1 MELSC
6 FDGSSSHSTWVRV
19 FYSETPVLYKSNAKL
34 IIFHCICAH
43 WNLHGVPE
51 GFHSF
56 KQLLGPI
63 KPHAFSIAWLA
74 SLKGIW
80 FYKKFKWS
88 FRQDIIKWTELMKHW
103 RSIIKYE
110 VPNAP
115 QWALAWWMATQK
127 RWPHLLR
134 TCIHLLYA
142 SLNNRASMIPLHIS
156 LTYISSSELLTEKSK
171 LEST

>member
-1 MELSC
+1 MKLLSC
-6 FDGSSSHSTWVRV
+6 FNGSSSLSTWVGL
-19 FYSETPVLYKSNAKL
+19 FCSETPVLYKSNAKL

-43 WNLHGVPE
+43 WNLHGAPG

-56 KQLLGPI
+56 KCLLGAI

-88 FRQDIIKWTELMKHW
+88 FRQDIIKWTELMKRW

-110 VPNAP
+110 IPNA
-115 QWALAWWMATQK
+115 QRALAWWMTAQK
-127 RWPHLLR
+127 HWPRLLR
-134 TCIHLLYA
+134 TRIHLFSA
-142 SLNNRASMIPLHIS
+142 SSNNGASMIPLHIS
-156 LTYISSSELLTEKSK
+156 LAHISSSELLTEESK
-171 LEST
+171 AESI